1 MRGHGNYINILITM
15 TTLDVLLR
23 HFCKM
28 SLTVGIRGC
37 TLLSL
42 MNSWC
47 GPDPVLSWCFASTCT
62 LCCVDFHL
70 TSPLSTGGACKVEL
84 LEALDAR
91 VEYPTH
97 FAEWDVGPCD
107 AVYFLIQKE

>member
-1 MRGHGNYINILITM
+1 MYLILSRQWY
-15 TTLDVLLR
+15 L
-23 HFCKM
+23 
-28 SLTVGIRGC
+28 
-37 TLLSL
+37 
-42 MNSWC
+42 
-47 GPDPVLSWCFASTCT
+47 ASASRCV
-62 LCCVDFHL
+62 CVDL
-70 TSPLSTGGACKVEL
+70 APPLSTGGACKVEL

>member
-1 MRGHGNYINILITM
+1 MDLILSC
-15 TTLDVLLR
+15 LGALLP
-23 HFCKM
+23 
-28 SLTVGIRGC
+28 LA
-37 TLLSL
+37 L
-42 MNSWC
+42 
-47 GPDPVLSWCFASTCT
+47 
-62 LCCVDFHL
+62 CVDFHL
-70 TSPLSTGGACKVEL
+70 IPPISTGGACKVEL